1 MQSPTP
7 KPPAKQP
14 ATGVLNGAVY
24 TACREAV
31 RIMTRIPVATRWT
44 IVVMWDVASWLLAML
59 VVVGLRY
66 DFSLNETHWLWVLGY
81 TVVMVGLQLVGGLV
95 THAYLGRHRTGS
107 FGEATW
113 LGAFILVI
121 AIPSG
126 VVLGAVAPGFPRTV
140 GVMLPPLAL
149 LIMTVGRGVYR
160 TIFSIGQRRTS
171 VTAEPVLIY
180 GAGNAG
186 HQIAQMV
193 DIAAEPP
200 YSIVGYVDDDP
211 RNRYHRVLSYK
222 VLGTGDD
229 LVAMAQKMGAGKVIV
244 AISDASADLLGRVSS
259 QCKAADLEVVVIPP
273 LREMIDGQFTLGSL
287 REFNVADLLG
297 RRPIKTDL
305 EEIADYI
312 AGRVVLITGAGGSI
326 GSELS
331 RQVSRLGPTKLVLLD
346 RDESALHSVELAIY
360 GSGLLNSDDLVL
372 CSIRDYR
379 SLQRVFEHHRPE
391 VVFHAAALKH
401 LPLLERFPEE
411 GWQTNVL
418 GTLNVL
424 RCAHEAGVDHLVNIS
439 TDKAA
444 DPSSVLGR
452 TKRMAERLTAW
463 YAARYDLRYLSVRFG
478 NVLGSRGSV
487 LFTFRAQIEQGGPVT
502 VTDPDVTRYFMT
514 IPEACE
520 LVLQAGAIGQ
530 PADVLVLD
538 MGEPVR
544 ILDVAERLIAESK
557 RDIEVQFTGLREGE
571 KMHEVLFSGEEAG
584 VPSDHPL
591 INRVSVPSLD
601 PGLLPSTPRNKEEM
615 VELLE
620 SEPSIPITRLTNH
633 ADTGVSVA

>member
-1 MQSPTP
+1 MHPTQ
-7 KPPAKQP
+7 KPLAKQP
-14 ATGVLNGAVY
+14 AAGVPNGAVY
-24 TACREAV
+24 TTCREAV
-31 RIMTRIPVATRWT
+31 RIVTQIPVTTRWA
-44 IVVMWDVASWLLAML
+44 ILMAWDVASWLIAVLII
-59 VVVGLRY
+59 VGLRY
-66 DFSLNETHWLWVLGY
+66 DFSLTETHWLWIVGY
-81 TVVMVGLQLVGGLV
+81 TVVMVALQLGGGLV
-95 THAYLGRHRTGS
+95 SHSYLGRYRTGS

-126 VVLGAVAPGFPRTV
+126 FMLGAVQPGFPRAV

-149 LIMTVGRGVYR
+149 LMMTMGRGVFR

-171 VTAEPVLIY
+171 VTAVPVLIY

-211 RNRYHRVLSYK
+211 RKRYHRVLSYK
-222 VLGTGDD
+222 VLGTGND
-229 LVAMAQKMGAGKVIV
+229 LVAVARKMGARKVIV
-244 AISDASADLLGRVSS
+244 AISDASAELLGRVSG
-259 QCKAADLEVVVIPP
+259 QCKAADLDVVVIPP
-273 LREMIDGQFTLGSL
+273 LREMIDGQFTLGSI

-331 RQVSRLGPTKLVLLD
+331 RQVSRLGPARLVLLD

-360 GSGLLNSDDLVL
+360 GSGLLDSDDLVL
-372 CSIRDYR
+372 CSIRDYQ
-379 SLQRVFEHHRPE
+379 SLEKVFEHHRPE

-424 RCAHEAGVDHLVNIS
+424 RCAHEVGVDHFVNIS

-444 DPSSVLGR
+444 EPSSVLGC

-487 LFTFRAQIEQGGPVT
+487 LYTFRAQIEQGGPVT
-502 VTDPDVTRYFMT
+502 VTDPAVTRYFMT

-557 RDIEVQFTGLREGE
+557 RDIRVQFTGLREGE

-601 PGLLPSTPRNKEEM
+601 PEMLPLAPRNKKEM

-620 SEPSIPITRLTNH
+620 SEPSIPITGLPHH
-633 ADTGVSVA
+633 AGTEVSVS